1 MTLYLHLIGETEDEV
16 ADEGELTIPDAALFN
31 DSLDEG
37 IDPTALLDDADL
49 PVECAAAE
57 PKPAGKLELNDSLN
71 ADDDLDETQLPAGDD
86 DPTQAVVEMEPT
98 TLGVAR
104 QKTVTIPPSRADEQS
119 KVSPREANSVEKK
132 AEAESLE
139 GQIVAGSASTVES
152 QASKCAPKVKPSFG
166 KKKKGFTP
174 PKPAT
179 TKAATTT
186 NQSESKQ
193 LPKKISDQSSSNASE
208 KSSPP
213 QNSNPEIGADSP
225 KQQPK
230 GSDVKTTSEKVPP
243 TETKKAKVADK
254 KMIAE
259 EKKREK
265 EKKEQEKALKKQAAE
280 QKKLERG
287 KKKAELERQRN
298 EKRLELERKK
308 AEREQKK
315 MEKELKK
322 IEREQKKA
330 EKQAKTGQKQLTKEK
345 KTGEETSSS
354 DKVEPSSEKVVEE
367 RSQQE
372 SKVGK
377 RDKTDTMM
385 KFGESN
391 IGEKENTPPNE
402 EQSCKISTKD
412 AAATP
417 SPTASC
423 GADKPMIQ
431 KVTLEKGDGQQNT
444 NAKEEELVEAES
456 DDDASEH
463 EELTKDSTATAS
475 PSSKSN
481 GKETMK
487 RIFSTPEKGS
497 DEQKICDSTVEEEG
511 KISPKEPGSSEA
523 SEQHKEDENTIT
535 AASPL
540 VNKSTEVS
548 KDKITKQKEKK
559 VKKFSPPK
567 KAKKDASKAIGKEV
581 KKQRKAVTKMDRAG
595 SLFGAGDSVEQR
607 KAQVG
612 GKGKKRKPSVYS
624 DSEDELEPKRA
635 KPAENVGSVWVQCDN
650 ANCKKWRLL
659 RDCDDPGK
667 VLGKWVCSMNTDPDR
682 NSCSAEEERWSDLGD
697 SQEFV
702 ESPFI
707 PGSLVWS
714 KMEGYPW

>member
-1 MTLYLHLIGETEDEV
+1 MYLHLIDETEDEV

-37 IDPTALLDDADL
+37 VDPTALLDDVDL

-57 PKPAGKLELNDSLN
+57 PKPAGNLELNDSLN
-71 ADDDLDETQLPAGDD
+71 AEEDLDETQLPAGVD
-86 DPTQAVVEMEPT
+86 DPTQAVVEMKPT

-104 QKTVTIPPSRADEQS
+104 PKTVTTPPWDDEQS
-119 KVSPREANSVEKK
+119 KVSPEEVNSPLVEKK
-132 AEAESLE
+132 AKVESLK
-139 GQIVAGSASTVES
+139 GKIVAGSPSTVKS

-174 PKPAT
+174 PKPVT
-179 TKAATTT
+179 TKAATITS
-186 NQSESKQ
+186 QSESKQ
-193 LPKKISDQSSSNASE
+193 LPKKMSNQSSSSANE

-213 QNSNPEIGADSP
+213 QNTDPETRADS
-225 KQQPK
+225 KTQQPQSNMP
-230 GSDVKTTSEKVPP
+230 GNDVKMTSEKVPP
-243 TETKKAKVADK
+243 TEAKMAKVADK
-254 KMIAE
+254 KIIPE
-259 EKKREK
+259 EKKKEK
-265 EKKEQEKALKKQAAE
+265 EKKEQERALKKQAAE
-280 QKKLERG
+280 QKKLERE

-298 EKRLELERKK
+298 EKKLELERKK

-330 EKQAKTGQKQLTKEK
+330 EKQAKASQKQLTKKK
-345 KTGEETSSS
+345 KTGEETSSN
-354 DKVEPSSEKVVEE
+354 DKVEPSSETVMEE

-372 SKVGK
+372 SKVGEA
-377 RDKTDTMM
+377 DTMM
-385 KFGESN
+385 KSGESN
-391 IGEKENTPPNE
+391 VEEKENTPPNE

-412 AAATP
+412 AAATT

-423 GADKPMIQ
+423 GDKPTIQ
-431 KVTLEKGDGQQNT
+431 EVILEKGDDQQNT
-444 NAKEEELVEAES
+444 GEADTKDEELVETQS
-456 DDDASEH
+456 DDDASKQ
-463 EELTKDSTATAS
+463 LAKDSTATAS
-475 PSSKSN
+475 PSSRSN
-481 GKETMK
+481 GKENT
-487 RIFSTPEKGS
+487 FSTLKDS
-497 DEQKICDSTVEEEG
+497 DEHDSVVKEEE
-511 KISPKEPGSSEA
+511 KISSKESRSSEV
-523 SEQHKEDENTIT
+523 SEQHDEDKNTT
-535 AASPL
+535 TVASPL
-540 VNKSTEVS
+540 VNKSTDVS
-548 KDKITKQKEKK
+548 NDKTTKQKEKK

-567 KAKKDASKAIGKEV
+567 KAKKDASKATGKEV

-595 SLFGAGDSVEQR
+595 SLKGAGDDVKQR

-635 KPAENVGSVWVQCDN
+635 KPAENVGSVWVQCEN

-659 RDCDDPGK
+659 KDCNDPGK
-667 VLGKWVCSMNTDPDR
+667 VPGKWVCSMNTDPDH

-702 ESPFI
+702 ESPFT

>member
-1 MTLYLHLIGETEDEV
+1 MYLHLIDETEDEV

-37 IDPTALLDDADL
+37 VDPTALLDDADL
-49 PVECAAAE
+49 PVESAAAGSE
-57 PKPAGKLELNDSLN
+57 PKPAGNLELNDSLN
-71 ADDDLDETQLPAGDD
+71 AEEDLDETQLPAGVD
-86 DPTQAVVEMEPT
+86 DPTQAAVEMKPT

-104 QKTVTIPPSRADEQS
+104 PKAVTTPPPRADEQS
-119 KVSPREANSVEKK
+119 KVSPREVNLPSVEKK
-132 AEAESLE
+132 AKAEGLK
-139 GQIVAGSASTVES
+139 GKIVAGSASTTES

-179 TKAATTT
+179 TKAATITS
-186 NQSESKQ
+186 QSESKQ
-193 LPKKISDQSSSNASE
+193 LPKKMSDQSSSSASE

-213 QNSNPEIGADSP
+213 QNSDPETGADS
-225 KQQPK
+225 KTQQPQT
-230 GSDVKTTSEKVPP
+230 GNDVEMTSEKVPP
-243 TETKKAKVADK
+243 TEANIAKVADK
-254 KMIAE
+254 KINAE
-259 EKKREK
+259 EKKKEK
-265 EKKEQEKALKKQAAE
+265 EKKEQERALKKQAAE
-280 QKKLERG
+280 QKKLERE

-298 EKRLELERKK
+298 EKKLELERKK

-322 IEREQKKA
+322 IEKEQKKA
-330 EKQAKTGQKQLTKEK
+330 EKQAKASQKQLTKKK
-345 KTGEETSSS
+345 KTGEETSSNN
-354 DKVEPSSEKVVEE
+354 KVEPSSETVMEE

-372 SKVGK
+372 SKVGEA
-377 RDKTDTMM
+377 DTMM
-385 KFGESN
+385 KSEESN
-391 IGEKENTPPNE
+391 VEEKENIPPNE

-423 GADKPMIQ
+423 GDKPTIQ
-431 KVTLEKGDGQQNT
+431 KVILEKGDGQQNT
-444 NAKEEELVEAES
+444 GEADAKEEELVEAQS
-456 DDDASEH
+456 DDDASEQ
-463 EELTKDSTATAS
+463 LAKDSTATAS
-475 PSSKSN
+475 PNSKSN
-481 GKETMK
+481 EKENT
-487 RIFSTPEKGS
+487 FSTPMDG
-497 DEQKICDSTVEEEG
+497 DEHDSVVKEEE
-511 KISPKEPGSSEA
+511 KISPKESRSSEV
-523 SEQHKEDENTIT
+523 SEQHDEDKNATT
-535 AASPL
+535 VTSPL
-540 VNKSTEVS
+540 VNKSTDVS
-548 KDKITKQKEKK
+548 NDKTTKQKEKK

-567 KAKKDASKAIGKEV
+567 KAKKDASKATGKEV
-581 KKQRKAVTKMDRAG
+581 KKQRKAVTKMDGAG
-595 SLFGAGDSVEQR
+595 SLKGAGDDVKQR

-635 KPAENVGSVWVQCDN
+635 KPAENIGSVWVQCEN

-659 RDCDDPGK
+659 KDCDDPGK
-667 VLGKWVCSMNTDPDR
+667 VLGKWVCSMNTDPDH

>member
-1 MTLYLHLIGETEDEV
+1 M
-16 ADEGELTIPDAALFN
+16 
-31 DSLDEG
+31 
-37 IDPTALLDDADL
+37 
-49 PVECAAAE
+49 
-57 PKPAGKLELNDSLN
+57 NDSLN

-86 DPTQAVVEMEPT
+86 DPTQAVIEMEPT
-98 TLGVAR
+98 TLGVTR
-104 QKTVTIPPSRADEQS
+104 QKTVTTPPSRADKQS
-119 KVSPREANSVEKK
+119 KVSPREVSSVEKK
-132 AEAESLE
+132 AKAESLE
-139 GQIVAGSASTVES
+139 GKIVAGSASTAKS

-208 KSSPP
+208 KNSPL
-213 QNSNPEIGADSP
+213 QNSDPETGADSP

-230 GSDVKTTSEKVPP
+230 GSDVKTTSS
-243 TETKKAKVADK
+243 TEVKKAKVADK

-265 EKKEQEKALKKQAAE
+265 EKKEQEKTLKKQAAE
-280 QKKLERG
+280 QKKLERE

-330 EKQAKTGQKQLTKEK
+330 EKQAKTSQKQLTKEK

-354 DKVEPSSEKVVEE
+354 DKVEPSSERVVEE

-372 SKVGK
+372 SKAGK
-377 RDKTDTMM
+377 GDKTDTMM
-385 KFGESN
+385 KSRESN

-423 GADKPMIQ
+423 GDKPMIQ
-431 KVTLEKGDGQQNT
+431 KVTLEKLGDGQRNT
-444 NAKEEELVEAES
+444 SEADAKEEELVEAES

-463 EELTKDSTATAS
+463 EELANDSTATAS
-475 PSSKSN
+475 PSSKLN
-481 GKETMK
+481 GKETTK

-511 KISPKEPGSSEA
+511 KISPKEPGNSEA
-523 SEQHKEDENTIT
+523 SEQHEEDENTIT

-548 KDKITKQKEKK
+548 KDKITKQKEKQ

-595 SLFGAGDSVEQR
+595 SLSEAGDSVEQR